1 MRRLAAIDWI
11 LLGSTLPILLI
22 GLVTSVVHGVRGD
35 FVVAP
40 FWATSA
46 VDRQSYPIVA
56 QTWSYPSGETSPL
69 AVGDRLLTVDASDL
83 RGASQFALIQRWSQA
98 ARAGARSL
106 LLTIERGGVRSD
118 VRVALA
124 PGQFYPPGN
133 APWWACFTAGVS
145 LAGTALL
152 LLLRATHW
160 HLARRN
166 YVATLLLASFTTPWL
181 MAPISPWGEV
191 ISDALILPLAFALL
205 LWNLNEFLPG
215 LRLWGPGQ
223 RTVAWALVLLQ
234 SASMAVVFWLPDL
247 GLATMSTGLAW
258 AGFAI
263 AFLVALAR
271 VYYHADP
278 RGRRQIKWVMY
289 GFYVA
294 WCPNLLAPFIWPSP
308 AYTASEWNDRIMVVA
323 ILSYVAMPLGMLVA
337 VAYYQFLD
345 IDRLFSATLS
355 YSVLAIVGL
364 AMVLGVMPAAE
375 RAASDVLGLDP
386 TIGQLLM
393 SLVLA
398 AVLVPAYRFV
408 RPRIDRWLFPERATL
423 QQGFDQLLGEIQGLG
438 DVHELTRLV
447 GERLDALLR
456 PAVVVLYAHTG
467 DVFAPL
473 TARGRGGLPTFAT
486 RSALIAALRERT
498 TPLAAKRWTARQA
511 ASLTPFERAALETL
525 DAAVL
530 VPIRRGADLV
540 ALWCLGPKRSGD
552 IYTPT
557 DLALLGAVAGA
568 VSDRLLA
575 LGETWS
581 ARQTSPFDSVWDSPE
596 PRLARIVDERTEDA
610 PCEPQRERSQN
621 HLTQDEEQSSVR
633 PEERPSFGGVSKPV
647 PSPVEG
653 GVLSEAGDFCVFRQE
668 GEYWTLA
675 YRGKTARLRGTKGLN
690 YIARLLAQPG
700 CDVHVRDLAAIDAS
714 GRAGNG
720 SGAVCVE
727 ADLGT
732 VLDARATAEY
742 KERLAEARQELEE
755 ASAAGDLGQ
764 ATRLQQEIETITDQ
778 LTATYGLGGR
788 ARTAGDPAER
798 ARKAVTNQIRRALDR
813 IGVAHP
819 ELGRHLGNAL
829 RTGFLCAYRPEHPV
843 VWRL

>member
-1 MRRLAAIDWI
+1 MRRLAPIDWL
-11 LLGSTLPILLI
+11 LLGTTLPILLI
-22 GLVTSVVHGVRGD
+22 ALVISVVHGVRGD

-40 FWATSA
+40 FWAASA

-56 QTWSYPSGETSPL
+56 QSWSYSSGEASPL
-69 AVGDRLLTVDASDL
+69 AVGDRLLRVDASDL
-83 RGASQFALIQRWSQA
+83 RGVSHFALIQRWSQA

-106 LLTIERGGVRSD
+106 LLTIERGSVRSD
-118 VRVALA
+118 VRVALV

-191 ISDALILPLAFALL
+191 ISDALILPLAFGLL

-294 WCPNLLAPFIWPSP
+294 WWPNLLAPFIWPSP

-386 TIGQLLM
+386 TIGQILM
-393 SLVLA
+393 SLVIA
-398 AVLVPAYRFV
+398 AVLVPTYRFV
-408 RPRIDRWLFPERATL
+408 RPWIDRWLFPERATL
-423 QQGFDQLLGEIQGLG
+423 QQGFEQLLAEIPSIADPQ
-438 DVHELTRLV
+438 ELSQFV
-447 GERLDALLR
+447 NDRLDALLR
-456 PAVVVLYAHTG
+456 PTVVVLYARAG
-467 DVFAPL
+467 DVFTPL
-473 TARGRGGLPTFAT
+473 AARGRNAPPTFAA
-486 RSALIAALRERT
+486 RSALIAALEERT
-498 TPLAAKRWTARQA
+498 TPLAAQRWTAWRT
-511 ASLTPFERAALETL
+511 ASLTPFERAAIETL
-525 DAAVL
+525 DVAVL
-530 VPIRRGADLV
+530 VPMRRGSELT

-568 VSDRLLA
+568 ISDRLFA
-575 LGETWS
+575 LGEPPTG
-581 ARQTSPFDSVWDSPE
+581 QSPGGAVVAEKPPTPAD
-596 PRLARIVDERTEDA
+596 RATTA
-610 PCEPQRERSQN
+610 PPPAAAMDD
-621 HLTQDEEQSSVR
+621 T
-633 PEERPSFGGVSKPV
+633 
-647 PSPVEG
+647 
-653 GVLSEAGDFCVFRQE
+653 CVFRQE

-675 YRGKTARLRGTKGLN
+675 YHGKMTRLRDTKGLH

-700 CDVHVRDLAAIDAS
+700 CDLHVRDLATMNQRSD
-714 GRAGNG
+714 GPD
-720 SGAVCVE
+720 GAESICVE
-727 ADLGT
+727 GDLGAI
-732 VLDARATAEY
+732 VDARATAQY

-755 ASAAGDLGQ
+755 ATTAGDLGQ
-764 ATRLQQEIETITDQ
+764 AARLQHEVETITEQ

-788 ARTAGDPAER
+788 PRTAGDPAER
-798 ARKAVTNQIRRALDR
+798 VRKRVTNQIRRALDR
-813 IGVAHP
+813 IGAAHP
-819 ELGRHLGNAL
+819 ELGRHLTNAL
-829 RTGFLCAYRPEHPV
+829 RTGFVCTYRPESPMA
-843 VWRL
+843 WRL

>member
-1 MRRLAAIDWI
+1 LTDTTIERLLDDNDRRFGAYAMRRLAAIDWL
-11 LLGSTLPILLI
+11 LLGTTLPILLI
-22 GLVTSVVHGVRGD
+22 GLVISVVHGVRGD

-56 QTWSYPSGETSPL
+56 QSWSYPSGEASPL
-69 AVGDRLLTVDASDL
+69 AVGDRLLRVDASDL
-83 RGASQFALIQRWSQA
+83 RGASHFALIERWSQA

-118 VRVALA
+118 VRVALV

-133 APWWACFTAGVS
+133 APWWACFPAGVS

-152 LLLRATHW
+152 LLLLATHW

-181 MAPISPWGEV
+181 LAPISPWGEV
-191 ISDALILPLAFALL
+191 ISDALILPLAFGLL

-234 SASMAVVFWLPDL
+234 SASMAAVFWLPDV
-247 GLATMSTGLAW
+247 GLATISTSLAW

-278 RGRRQIKWVMY
+278 RGRRQVKWVIY

-294 WCPNLLAPFIWPSP
+294 WLPNLLCPVVWPLPAAQSP
-308 AYTASEWNDRIMVVA
+308 SVAAEWNNPLLVVA
-323 ILSYVAMPLGMLVA
+323 ILSWVAMPLGSLVA

-408 RPRIDRWLFPERATL
+408 RPWIDRWLFPERATL
-423 QQGFDQLLGEIQGLG
+423 QQGFEQLLAEIPSIADPQ
-438 DVHELTRLV
+438 ELSQFV
-447 GERLDALLR
+447 NDRLDALLC
-456 PAVVVLYAHTG
+456 PTAVVLYARAG
-467 DVFAPL
+467 DVFTPL
-473 TARGRGGLPTFAT
+473 AARGRNAPPTFAA
-486 RSALIAALRERT
+486 RSALIAALEERT
-498 TPLAAKRWTARQA
+498 TPLAAQRWTAWRT
-511 ASLTPFERAALETL
+511 ASLTPFERAAIETL
-525 DAAVL
+525 DVAVL
-530 VPIRRGADLV
+530 VPMRRGSELT

-557 DLALLGAVAGA
+557 DLALLGAVAGTVCDRPFA
-568 VSDRLLA
+568 FGEPPTGNLPLVPSLRSRRRRRRRRIARRLHRRQPPRWTIHVCSDRRVNT
-575 LGETWS
+575 GHWHT
-581 ARQTSPFDSVWDSPE
+581 T
-596 PRLARIVDERTEDA
+596 
-610 PCEPQRERSQN
+610 
-621 HLTQDEEQSSVR
+621 
-633 PEERPSFGGVSKPV
+633 GG
-647 PSPVEG
+647 
-653 GVLSEAGDFCVFRQE
+653 
-668 GEYWTLA
+668 
-675 YRGKTARLRGTKGLN
+675 
-690 YIARLLAQPG
+690 
-700 CDVHVRDLAAIDAS
+700 
-714 GRAGNG
+714 
-720 SGAVCVE
+720 
-727 ADLGT
+727 
-732 VLDARATAEY
+732 
-742 KERLAEARQELEE
+742 
-755 ASAAGDLGQ
+755 
-764 ATRLQQEIETITDQ
+764 
-778 LTATYGLGGR
+778 
-788 ARTAGDPAER
+788 
-798 ARKAVTNQIRRALDR
+798 
-813 IGVAHP
+813 
-819 ELGRHLGNAL
+819 
-829 RTGFLCAYRPEHPV
+829 
-843 VWRL
+843 